1 MTRQL
6 TTVSAAAVHSTL
18 RLCETAACATRAA
31 EVTPHAPRLYAS
43 RSGGGIHA
51 RAEGYAIAVRSRAS
65 TNAPGEQEIKG
76 DEHEI
81 SGEEQPDR
89 GTDAV
94 DAVPGRE
101 LEVRQGKCC
110 NQERGGHEAD
120 PTAHERHDRQQPN
133 EVLRREHLAERDV
146 ADDRGRERSD
156 EATSGRGALR
166 EPPGRG
172 RNGP

>member
-65 TNAPGEQEIKG
+65 TNAPGE
-76 DEHEI
+76 HEI
-81 SGEEQPDR
+81 EGDKHQIPGEEQPYG

-94 DAVPGRE
+94 DAVPRRE
-101 LEVRQGKCC
+101 LEVRQADRC
-110 NQERGGHEAD
+110 NQERGRHEPD
-120 PTAHERHDRQQPN
+120 PTAHERHDR
-133 EVLRREHLAERDV
+133 
-146 ADDRGRERSD
+146 
-156 EATSGRGALR
+156 
-166 EPPGRG
+166 
-172 RNGP
+172 